1 MVEEL
6 LSESAHPM
14 LEQTPG
20 SYSKSAVHG
29 MVWVSA
35 LQIIVTRTWFI
46 EMVKNAFV
54 ATNSD
59 NLEINEF
66 PFIPNDRSYWRL
78 ITRAWEK
85 IHYVSLG
92 LFGPYLLI
100 GLFNLSDILSGLG
113 AFYIEHVIGNLY
125 IPAFIY
131 MAWQYFS
138 LIVQEEEWNYVVAFA
153 AYIFYQWWVFLFM
166 MLNGTNA
173 MYYLNDAQSNHA
185 DRELYP
191 SLFYLIN
198 WLEHTARL

>member
-1 MVEEL
+1 MSSIPVIMSL
-6 LSESAHPM
+6 NSNRKSI
-14 LEQTPG
+14 LEPPRCPICRG
-20 SYSKSAVHG
+20 RE
-29 MVWVSA
+29 
-35 LQIIVTRTWFI
+35 IV
-46 EMVKNAFV
+46 
-54 ATNSD
+54 
-59 NLEINEF
+59 
-66 PFIPNDRSYWRL
+66 RL

-153 AYIFYQWWVFLFM
+153 AYIFYQYWVFLGIM
-166 MLNGTNA
+166 YGGTYA
-173 MYYLNDAQSNHA
+173 
-185 DRELYP
+185 
-191 SLFYLIN
+191 
-198 WLEHTARL
+198 